1 MTEPD
6 PVAALAAQL
15 EVLRRQLAAYTGET
29 GHLRALLDRDSSQ
42 VLMLRLQ
49 VKQLGREARRGD
61 RQAPGSRPA
70 SAVLAGAERGG
81 ARGAARRG
89 SRLGGA
95 CRLRSVARLHDQ
107 AGAVLGEPPGSGL
120 GAVEPDGGVDPGVR
134 RPGQPPAAGCPVV
147 LRALASRRAVPPQH
161 VSQVRCRRVP
171 AAARAAPRPAPS
183 ARHSSIS
190 APASSET
197 SGA

>member
-29 GHLRALLDRDSSQ
+29 GAPAGPAGPG
-42 VLMLRLQ
+42 LQ
-49 VKQLGREARRGD
+49 SGPDAPPAGQATRREARRGD

-70 SAVLAGAERGG
+70 GAVLAGAGRGG
-81 ARGAARRG
+81 ARGPARRG

-120 GAVEPDGGVDPGVR
+120 GAVEPDDGVDPGVR
-134 RPGQPPAAGCPVV
+134 RPGQPPAAGRPVV
-147 LRALASRRAVPPQH
+147 LRALASRRAVPSQH

-171 AAARAAPRPAPS
+171 RRSPGGSAPPAPLS
-183 ARHSSIS
+183 AS
-190 APASSET
+190 
-197 SGA
+197 